1 MPRAPW
7 EGWAH
12 FSDYSGTDPKHPH
25 KCRSCDKV
33 LPDDAVVAR
42 KHLAFHCSSF
52 AESEV
57 LAREGYVMSFVGTKT
72 KLTQEEESAKNTVLK
87 HRGKRPAEGDAEPNP
102 VYAEA
107 ASRLAV
113 SVAGLE
119 ASLPVAAP
127 EPRRSPRNKLARTG
141 GGGGA
146 AGQGGA
152 GAAVGAPMMPAARQ
166 LKMITCWT
174 CGFVFQERPPSEDD
188 HDPSACGRGDVC
200 KPPQSE
206 SAEEPSAE

>member
-25 KCRSCDKV
+25 KCRSCGKV

-57 LAREGYVMSFVGTKT
+57 LAREGYVLSFVGTKT

-87 HRGKRPAEGDAEPNP
+87 QRGKRPAEGDAEDVEGKNE
-102 VYAEA
+102 VC
-107 ASRLAV
+107 ASAPGVSENVFLHGLRCLSQHQSRGALLATSWRARV
-113 SVAGLE
+113 VAGQLRGMVE
-119 ASLPVAAP
+119 QALPP
-127 EPRRSPRNKLARTG
+127 PRPCPRRASSR
-141 GGGGA
+141 
-146 AGQGGA
+146 
-152 GAAVGAPMMPAARQ
+152 
-166 LKMITCWT
+166 
-174 CGFVFQERPPSEDD
+174 
-188 HDPSACGRGDVC
+188 
-200 KPPQSE
+200 
-206 SAEEPSAE
+206 